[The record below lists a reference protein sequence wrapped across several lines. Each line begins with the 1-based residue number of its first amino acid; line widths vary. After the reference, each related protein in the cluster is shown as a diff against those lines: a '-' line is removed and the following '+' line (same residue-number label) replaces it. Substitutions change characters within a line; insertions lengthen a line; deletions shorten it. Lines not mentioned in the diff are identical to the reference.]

1 LALIHVSQIRV
12 SDTNTVH
19 HTTLPSPFCTA
30 YYTPLNPLPI
40 SFFSSAFSPRELED
54 FFHATEVLT
63 SNHRQYSIDALNA
76 TQLNREVDR
85 DRDRERDGRRE
96 SDRDRDRDVEV
107 DREKCDSIHSTNTA
121 DISNKKYKSNS
132 NSSSTY
138 PQSGAKSNSNSSS
151 KSNSNPGS
159 SGTTADSR
167 PNTHQNNPSS
177 RCESTNTAQHTQ
189 SHTHTHTEP
198 GSGRTRSS
206 NNHLNPFYEIG
217 RMTADDLRN
226 HRYNSGL
233 EESEGSWCVTS
244 RHVTPRHVTY
254 L

>member
-1 LALIHVSQIRV
+1 LTLIHVSQIRV

-76 TQLNREVDR
+76 TQLNREADRDR

-138 PQSGAKSNSNSSS
+138 PQSGAKSNSSS

-177 RCESTNTAQHTQ
+177 RCESTNTAQHTH

-206 NNHLNPFYEIG
+206 SNHLNPFYEMG

-233 EESEGSWCVTS
+233 EESEEGSWC
-244 RHVTPRHVTY
+244 VTPRHVTY